1 MKNELTHNTQIASG
15 TIPAAPQVCAS
26 NSMNFSKQDKLY
38 ASSQPTQDFVF
49 DDKVADVFTDMINR
63 SVPGYATILSMI
75 GTLADRYCARGS
87 HVYDLGCSL
96 GGATL
101 AMAHHLSHK
110 DYQIIAVDNSSAMV
124 TRFDAAL
131 TMHADRSRIQTVCAD
146 LGDVEIHNASV
157 VVLNFTLQFIP
168 VERRNALLRR
178 IHDGMRP
185 GGILILSEKI
195 RFPDEGLNALLIDM
209 YHQFKQV
216 QGYSQLE
223 ISQKRSALENVL
235 VPETIADH
243 KARLKEAG
251 FSSCDTWFQCF
262 NFTSMIAFRGETP

>member
-1 MKNELTHNTQIASG
+1 MKNELKHNTQNASG
-15 TIPAAPQVCAS
+15 TIPGAPQVCTS
-26 NSMNFSKQDKLY
+26 NSMNSTKQDKLY

-49 DDKVADVFTDMINR
+49 DDKVAEVFTDMINR

-75 GTLADRYCARGS
+75 GTLAERFCIPGS
-87 HVYDLGCSL
+87 QVYDLGCSL

-101 AMAHHLSHK
+101 AIAHHVSHK
-110 DYQIIAVDNSSAMV
+110 DYQIIAVDNSSAMI
-124 TRFDAAL
+124 TRLDSAL
-131 TMHADRSRIQTVCAD
+131 ATHADKALIQTVCAD
-146 LGDVEIHNASV
+146 LGEVDIHNASV

-168 VERRNALLRR
+168 IERRDALLRR
-178 IHDGMRP
+178 IHQGMNP
-185 GGILILSEKI
+185 GGILILSEKV

-216 QGYSQLE
+216 QGYSLLE

-243 KARLKEAG
+243 KARLGKAG
-251 FSSCDTWFQCF
+251 FSTCDTWFQCF